1 MQSLFPVPDYR
12 EETVMEKI
20 QTWNEYLGKEV
31 EAFATA
37 HPDATA
43 LLFSSYE
50 AFDTL
55 LDNAEQNGLKAQDR
69 KRHGGNIW
77 IDHIHPTS
85 KVHDNIA
92 RRVAAFL
99 DSVQPKLAN
108 AFDE

>member
-1 MQSLFPVPDYR
+1 MLDFR
-12 EETVMEKI
+12 EEPVMEKI
-20 QTWNEYLGKEV
+20 QTWNESLGKEV
-31 EAFATA
+31 EAFTSA
-37 HPDATA
+37 HSDATV

-69 KRHGGNIW
+69 KRHGGDIW
-77 IDHIHPTS
+77 VDHIHPTS

-99 DSVQPKLAN
+99 DDIQSSPAN
-108 AFDE
+108 VCDQ

>member
-1 MQSLFPVPDYR
+1 
-12 EETVMEKI
+12 MEKI
-20 QTWNEYLGKEV
+20 QTWNECLGKEV
-31 EAFATA
+31 KAFATA

-69 KRHGGNIW
+69 KRRGGDIW

-99 DSVQPKLAN
+99 DNIQPELTN
-108 AFDE
+108 AFDKEG